1 MAGRMERPGGGLWRG
16 RFSSFPR
23 ELDSGLLTD
32 GLGSGLAVEGVVK
45 AGDLADGELVWLSNG
60 AKGFLKG
67 RFRA

>member
-1 MAGRMERPGGGLWRG
+1 MGRPGGGLWRG
-16 RFSSFPR
+16 RFSSFPPGAR
-23 ELDSGLLTD
+23 LWLTD
-32 GLGSGLAVEGVVK
+32 DLDSGLAVEGVVE